1 MARHQN
7 IRNLDYEAELEEY
20 GAFSDEEEEELSPED
35 QVRMR
40 EGTAQVLEA
49 LGVEAHKVPKAQIEE
64 SLWHY
69 YWDVD
74 KTITYLISKYIDPPK
89 KPAKTAPPKTAPKQD
104 AAIASASRQSFA
116 HLFRDLPWGNIPPE
130 RQAVLIPPPQLPGG
144 LLGGSGA
151 PPKMS
156 KLQQLAAARKKKAEE
171 KSASGEVEQTQVKM
185 TELTVNDNQASK
197 ENRPLAGVFGKR
209 VKISET
215 TAQGRIPLTM
225 AEPTRPEIPQ
235 ARAPEATPSQHQEED
250 PIDPEPAVAPPKA
263 QPSAFASTLFGPSSD
278 IPKRRPREVFALPYM
293 AISSYSPDAF
303 GKPSPDD
310 VVLAAQ
316 AKAGKKSANV
326 QNKKGSSSADGV
338 TNQVSQLKI
347 DDTPLPKS
355 RNLNVLSE
363 FEKQK
368 GKKTASFVVVGHVDA
383 GKSTMMGRLLLDLSV
398 VDQRTVD
405 KLRKEAE
412 KIGKTSFAL
421 AWVLDQRHEERSRGV
436 TIDIATN
443 RFETE
448 TTSFTILDAPGHRD
462 FIPNMIAGAS
472 QADFAILV
480 IDASTGAFESGLKG
494 QTREH
499 SLLIRSMGVSRII
512 VAVNKLDTVNWSQER
527 FDEITHQVS
536 GFLTATGFQPKNI
549 AFVPVSGLH
558 GDNLVRKSTDPA
570 ASWYTG
576 KTLVEELEASEP
588 SARALAKPLRMTIS
602 EVMRTPQSSIS
613 ITGRID
619 AGSLQMGDALL
630 VQPSGE
636 KAYVKSLQV
645 DDGEPADWAVAGQN
659 VVLHLSNIDP
669 IHVRV
674 GDIVCD
680 PAKPIQCVGTFT
692 LKALAFDILMPMQVD
707 VHRGRLHAAGKI
719 EAIDAILDKVTG
731 KVTKKKP
738 MIVKPGTVSRV
749 RVTLHSKVP
758 LEAGQ
763 RVVLRSGGQT
773 VAAGLLE

>member
-130 RQAVLIPPPQLPGG
+130 RQAVFIPPPQLPGG

-235 ARAPEATPSQHQEED
+235 AQAPEATPSQHQEED

-278 IPKRRPREVFALPYM
+278 SPKRRPREVFALPYM

-383 GKSTMMGRLLLDLSV
+383 GKSTMMGRLLLDLNV

-669 IHVRV
+669 IHIRV

-680 PAKPIQCVGTFT
+680 PAKPIQCVDTFT

>member
-49 LGVEAHKVPKAQIEE
+49 LGVEAHKVTKAQIEE

-69 YWDVD
+69 FWDVD

-89 KPAKTAPPKTAPKQD
+89 KPAKTAPPKVAPKQD
-104 AAIASASRQSFA
+104 
-116 HLFRDLPWGNIPPE
+116 
-130 RQAVLIPPPQLPGG
+130 G

-156 KLQQLAAARKKKAEE
+156 KLQQLAAARKKKAEG
-171 KSASGEVEQTQVKM
+171 KSASEDVEQTQVKM

-197 ENRPLAGVFGKR
+197 ENRPLAGLFGKR
-209 VKISET
+209 VKTSET

-235 ARAPEATPSQHQEED
+235 AQAPEVTPSLHQEEA
-250 PIDPEPAVAPPKA
+250 PVEPEPVVAPPKA
-263 QPSAFASTLFGPSSD
+263 QPSAFASTLFGPLSD
-278 IPKRRPREVFALPYM
+278 SPKRKPREV
-293 AISSYSPDAF
+293 PDAF

-316 AKAGKKSANV
+316 AKVATAGKKSANV

-338 TNQVSQLKI
+338 TNQVNQLKI

-383 GKSTMMGRLLLDLSV
+383 GKSTMMGRLLLDLNV

-527 FDEITHQVS
+527 FDEIKHQVS

-558 GDNLVRKSTDPA
+558 GDNLVRKTADPA

-576 KTLVEELEASEP
+576 NTLVEELEASEP

-602 EVMRTPQSSIS
+602 EVMRTPQSPIS

-659 VVLHLSNIDP
+659 VILHLSNIDA

-680 PAKPIQCVGTFT
+680 PAKPIQCVDTFT